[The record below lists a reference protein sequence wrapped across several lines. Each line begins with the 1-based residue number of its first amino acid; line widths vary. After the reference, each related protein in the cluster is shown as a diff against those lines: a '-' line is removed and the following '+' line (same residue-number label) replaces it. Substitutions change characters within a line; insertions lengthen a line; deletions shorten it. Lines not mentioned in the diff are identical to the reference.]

1 MSHDFR
7 DYAQG
12 LPSQPAPPPK
22 SSKTPIILAAVGG
35 FGLFMILVCCGA
47 GVWVIQFGMNVIS
60 ADIENQLRD
69 HPQIKEHVGEI
80 QTLEVD
86 WGKSLAEDDYD
97 IWTYDI
103 EGSKARGEVIVES
116 KSEDDGE
123 VIEAATLRLSTG
135 KTIELSFD

>member
-1 MSHDFR
+1 
-7 DYAQG
+7 
-12 LPSQPAPPPK
+12 
-22 SSKTPIILAAVGG
+22 
-35 FGLFMILVCCGA
+35 MILVCCGA